1 MCRSVFAARTLY
13 YSKGGLKMS
22 LNIMRKES
30 LDRYLGEDKL
40 FVKSMNARDL
50 MAIGIGTVIG
60 TGIFILPGTIAANSA
75 GPGVSLSFLF
85 SAIVC
90 ALAAMCYA
98 EFASALPV
106 AGSAYSYGNVVFGEF
121 FGWLLGWALVL
132 EYMLAVASVSTG
144 WAAYF
149 NTLLEGAGIHLPKA
163 LSGPFDP
170 AHGTYVNIVAVV
182 IVLLITIMLAHG
194 MQSSIR
200 INNIAVFL
208 KIAIILI
215 FIIVG
220 FFFIKPKN
228 YHPFL
233 PYHMKGVIHGATI
246 GFFAYLGFDCVS
258 SSAAEVKNPKRNMPL
273 GIIGTLAVATVL
285 YTGVAVV
292 LTGMV
297 KYTKLDVANPVAFAL
312 QMVNQDWLAELL
324 SIGALIGMFTMM
336 VSMIYSSS
344 RLIYAI
350 GRDGL
355 LPSFLGKLDKK
366 SHSPQI
372 ALWIVAIIIA
382 IMGGLV
388 SLDQLTSLVNI
399 GTLFAFMLVS
409 FGIIPLRKRKD
420 IGNRGGFKVPLYPVL
435 PIISGLACLGMMTQ
449 LKMETY
455 IGAAIWFGIGI
466 IIYFTYGYWHSKLND
481 KQN

>member
-1 MCRSVFAARTLY
+1 M
-13 YSKGGLKMS
+13 G
-22 LNIMRKES
+22 LNIFRKES
-30 LDRYLGEDKL
+30 LDRYLGADKL
-40 FVKSMNARDL
+40 FVKTMNARDL

-60 TGIFILPGTIAANSA
+60 TGIFILPGTIAAKQA
-75 GPGVSLSFLF
+75 GPGVSLSFLL

-90 ALAAMCYA
+90 AFAAMCYA

-121 FGWLLGWALVL
+121 FGWLLGWALIL

-149 NTLLEGAGIHLPKA
+149 NSFIESFGLKIPHA

-170 AHGTYVNIVAVV
+170 AHGTYINIVAVV
-182 IVLLITIMLAHG
+182 IVLLITVMLSRG
-194 MQSSIR
+194 LQSSVR
-200 INNIAVFL
+200 VNNIAVVI
-208 KIAIILI
+208 KVAIILI
-215 FIIVG
+215 FIVAG
-220 FFFIKPKN
+220 LFFIKPKN

-233 PYHMKGVIHGATI
+233 PYHMSGVIHGATI

-273 GIIGTLAVATVL
+273 GIIGTLGIVTLL
-285 YTGVAVV
+285 YMGVAVV

-297 KYTKLDVANPVAFAL
+297 KYTRLDVANPVSYAL
-312 QMVNQDWLAELL
+312 QLVHQDWLAELL
-324 SIGALIGMFTMM
+324 SIGALVGMFTMM
-336 VSMIYSSS
+336 VAMIYSSS

-355 LPSFLGKLDKK
+355 LPAFLGKLDKK

-372 ALWIVAIIIA
+372 ALWIVAVIIA
-382 IMGGLV
+382 TMGGLV

-399 GTLFAFMLVS
+399 GTLFAFTLVS
-409 FGIIPLRKRKD
+409 FGIIPLRRRKD
-420 IGNRGGFKVPLYPVL
+420 IGNRGGFKVPLYPVI
-435 PIISGLACLGMMTQ
+435 PILSGLLCLAMMTQ
-449 LKMETY
+449 LQLETY
-455 IGAAIWFGIGI
+455 IGAGIWFSLGI